1 VSTAAWNGISRRGR
15 EVKTRRARD
24 GERRTGPPRA
34 CTDRHPGAS
43 HVCPADAC
51 GGRAW
56 HGAEADTLPTVGEV
70 RRGDRRSSVRYG
82 KGIRWVNR
90 RQQSA
95 VPGREVCGKR
105 RDSGSLLQRCSTARN
120 VSTCGGRSVDLRG
133 ASPVHV
139 CVRPCVG
146 GRIQDPGWG
155 QFTAARSEA
164 RTGQERAQR
173 ASANPIPHPSPV
185 HRCRQRR
192 NFCEV
197 GGNFTAKSAS
207 ADVGRTTNEPTPF
220 PTYEYSA
227 GVLCSPPSVL
237 FLPAVT

>member
-1 VSTAAWNGISRRGR
+1 
-15 EVKTRRARD
+15 
-24 GERRTGPPRA
+24 
-34 CTDRHPGAS
+34 
-43 HVCPADAC
+43 
-51 GGRAW
+51 
-56 HGAEADTLPTVGEV
+56 
-70 RRGDRRSSVRYG
+70 
-82 KGIRWVNR
+82 VNR

-164 RTGQERAQR
+164 RTGQERAQQ
-173 ASANPIPHPSPV
+173 ASANPIPSVARPSVPAAAELLRGRRKFHGKERLRRRRQDHQRTDSFSYV
-185 HRCRQRR
+185 RVQRR
-192 NFCEV
+192 GTLLASIRPFSTGCNVMALPEWSYSQRHLHFGFALIISPGSLICV
-197 GGNFTAKSAS
+197 G
-207 ADVGRTTNEPTPF
+207 
-220 PTYEYSA
+220 
-227 GVLCSPPSVL
+227 
-237 FLPAVT
+237 